1 MNFMINKPQQNI
13 LIGLLGIM
21 IFLIVVIF
29 PELSLAAGSPF
40 DSVDTKGQEI
50 ATWASSSLWTWLSTI
65 AVLIVTAGAFFG
77 KINWPTAITTII
89 AIVIG
94 FNAGNIVSLLQ
105 G

>member
-1 MNFMINKPQQNI
+1 MKIILQHRHYIVMIGAI
-13 LIGLLGIM
+13 LFSIIT
-21 IFLIVVIF
+21 IF
-29 PELSLAAGSPF
+29 PEITLAAGSPF

-50 ATWASSSLWTWLSTI
+50 ASWASGSLWTWLSTI

-77 KINWPTAITTII
+77 KINWPTAITVIM